1 MSLDTT
7 DIYDYLFRYIIIG
20 DAGVGK
26 SCLLLQYTDN
36 QFRHQHECTIGV
48 EFGAKMVTINNKK
61 IKIQIWDTA
70 GQENFQAITRSYY
83 KGAVG
88 ALVVYDITRKETF
101 EHVSNWIED
110 IKEFGSKDVVIILVG
125 NKSDL
130 QDKRAVAF
138 EEGKKLADEM
148 GLLFLETSA
157 KTSYNV
163 AEVFYNGAE
172 KILQN
177 YDSLTDSIKC
187 PDNNIRLGD
196 DDDTKKKN
204 KKCC

>member
-48 EFGAKMVTINNKK
+48 EFGAKFLTINNKK

-110 IKEFGSKDVVIILVG
+110 VKEFGSKDVVIILVG

-163 AEVFYNGAE
+163 ADVFYYGAE